1 MQVLLIED
9 DPLVR
14 TSIAKILERGGFTV
28 TAVANGLAALGELRD
43 QRFTAIVTDLR
54 LPFLAGDDFF
64 RQVQQLFPD
73 MAKRVVFVTGW
84 AQDSQVSEFLE
95 QTGQPCLAKPFEAG
109 ELIAAVQRVASK
121 V

>member
-1 MQVLLIED
+1 MQVLLVED

-14 TSIAKILERGGFTV
+14 TSIAKILERGGFAV
-28 TAVANGLAALGELRD
+28 TAVANGLAALSELRD
-43 QRFTAIVTDLR
+43 RRFTAIVTDLR
-54 LPFLAGDDFF
+54 LPFLGGDDFF
-64 RQVQQLFPD
+64 RQVEQLFPD

-95 QTGQPCLAKPFEAG
+95 KTSQPCLAKPFEAG
-109 ELIAAVQRVASK
+109 ELIAAVQSVAAK

>member
-14 TSIAKILERGGFTV
+14 TSIGKILERGGFTV
-28 TAVANGLAALGELRD
+28 LPVANGLTALSELRD
-43 QRFTAIVTDLR
+43 RRFAAIVTDIR
-54 LPFLAGDDFF
+54 LPFLGGDDFF

-84 AQDSQVSEFLE
+84 ASDQSVSEFLE
-95 QTGQPCLAKPFEAG
+95 KTGQPCLSKPFEAG
-109 ELIAAVQRVASK
+109 DLIAAVQQVAAK